1 MSQKAVVSA
10 VQGVAA
16 SVVTALV
23 VFGVLDAEKAN
34 ALAGVAVSLAP
45 LFAAVLIRSA
55 RAPK

>member
-1 MSQKAVVSA
+1 MNQKQVSSA

-23 VFGVLDAEKAN
+23 VFGVLDADRAN

-45 LFAAVLIRSA
+45 FFAAVLIRSA

>member
-1 MSQKAVVSA
+1 MNQKAVVSA

-45 LFAAVLIRSA
+45 LLAAVLIRSA

>member
-1 MSQKAVVSA
+1 MNQKAVVSA

-23 VFGVLDAEKAN
+23 VFGVLDAERAN

-45 LFAAVLIRSA
+45 FLAAVLIRSA